1 MRISV
6 WSSDVCSSDLD
17 QSVESTIQKIARGKP
32 TQGWPTLAEHLGEEV
47 VQRCKDFVF
56 GVEEAEGHT
65 RPLAMPEDDGY
76 DPYSD
81 VQTLSGT
88 QSAEVSL
95 DLSSGWD
102 DPEDDAGEDDARLVA
117 FERMVQ
123 HEVLRMEVREEAS
136 LRYRANKEPEDSET
150 LVRLAPEVL
159 EAEPAKQRRIQS
171 VLPWGNTLWRTR

>member
-95 DLSSGWD
+95 ELSSGWD
-102 DPEDDAGEDDARLVA
+102 DPVAGEGEEDARLGA
-117 FERMVQ
+117 FERLVQ
-123 HEVLRMEVREEAS
+123 SAEMGTEVREEGVQ
-136 LRYRANKEPEDSET
+136 RDRAE
-150 LVRLAPEVL
+150 
-159 EAEPAKQRRIQS
+159 
-171 VLPWGNTLWRTR
+171 